1 MYDEPF
7 VLAGGIK
14 MKMQN
19 WIVAG
24 LCILCVAGCG
34 KSREV
39 EEQQLALRDQGM
51 QQALEGDYDA
61 AIASYEEALR
71 LADMHAGNLELDI
84 AAYKASAQY
93 HAGDLQKAIDT
104 LSAVLDLK
112 KSAEICLARGLL
124 YRESGNIQAANADFS
139 EAAELTPKKDL
150 VMQGR
155 LSYYMEDYTNAKTC
169 LENAAKAGNSEAVYW
184 EAELYWQMG
193 NTDYAITLY
202 QSYLEG
208 EAPQHQSAYA
218 RVASWQMGQED
229 YDAAL
234 ATLEEGISKGE
245 GSGMK
250 ELLGNEIAVYEK
262 KGDFETAKLKM
273 ESYLERY
280 PEDEAAQREYVFL
293 RTR

>member
-1 MYDEPF
+1 
-7 VLAGGIK
+7 
-14 MKMQN
+14 MKMQK

-24 LCILCVAGCG
+24 LCILCIGGCG

-39 EEQQLALRDQGM
+39 EEQQLALRAQGM

-61 AIASYEEALR
+61 AIASYEEALE
-71 LADMHAGNLELDI
+71 LADMRAGSLELDI

-93 HAGDLQKAIDT
+93 HAGDIQKAIDT
-104 LSAVLDLK
+104 CSAILDLK
-112 KSAEICLARGLL
+112 KSAEICLTRGLL
-124 YRESGNIQAANADFS
+124 YREAGNLQAANADFS
-139 EAAELTPKKDL
+139 EAADLTSKKDL

-155 LSYYMEDYTNAKTC
+155 LSYYMEDYAGAKTF

-208 EAPQHQSAYA
+208 EAPEHQSAYA
-218 RVASWQMGQED
+218 RVASWQMGQGD

-245 GSGMK
+245 DSSLK
-250 ELLGNEIAVYEK
+250 ELLGNEIAVYEQ

-273 ESYLERY
+273 ESYLEQY